1 MELKTNYQYTYFIHP
16 FIVKENRYQK
26 YLLKLLKDKKC
37 NIKIFKKEKDLKL
50 YKYFLPE
57 IRKFLFSSF
66 DFTPNKLKELEK
78 LPIETQSA
86 LLSRYPCTMF
96 EYVLEK
102 DIQGKTG
109 EEKGIFFGIRK
120 LEIICFNT
128 GICFLCIKTNIENTN
143 RFDDLLNFNY
153 KFRDIKQQF
162 QLSSFD
168 KIRIQTDAFE
178 DVKSFTDFIGQITG
192 ANLEAAKYDID
203 TERFLSYSYACIEQD
218 YWNEYRKFENIE
230 HNFIKFTNIMPASN
244 IASFIKDE
252 SVTISEWKYA
262 KLGLTKQGITLFS
275 SATEM
280 NNYTILPEEFET
292 QYFYTYILNLY
303 KKIYLKKLG
312 FEFSNSK
319 NVKKARKKFIEFTKK
334 IWIQEITE
342 DEAGTIINHRLNEV
356 LELDSLYLSTKN
368 KYDVL
373 YNDLNIEKN
382 SKSTIIIAFILLASL
397 IFNIMNFI
405 QILNK

>member
-153 KFRDIKQQF
+153 KFRDITSKADELKEF
-162 QLSSFD
+162 ENI
-168 KIRIQTDAFE
+168 KIQTSIFKDSK
-178 DVKSFTDFIGQITG
+178 DIIKFIKDITG
-192 ANLEAAKYDID
+192 NTSLAEDLNID
-203 TERFLSYSYACIEQD
+203 QERFITYSYACILQEDWNDNVEIKTIEKLFFKFFKVLPAHKELNDIITED
-218 YWNEYRKFENIE
+218 YFNKPPNSKYIKYGFSNVGTALLTSDIAVDNYTKLPFRFENE
-230 HNFIKFTNIMPASN
+230 QL
-244 IASFIKDE
+244 
-252 SVTISEWKYA
+252 Y
-262 KLGLTKQGITLFS
+262 L
-275 SATEM
+275 
-280 NNYTILPEEFET
+280 
-292 QYFYTYILNLY
+292 YILCLY
-303 KKIYLKKLG
+303 KKFYLAKVNYELDRKDCQQ
-312 FEFSNSK
+312 EFLS
-319 NVKKARKKFIEFTKK
+319 FTKNFLIEEVSNDETESCLEKNWSEKLDIDGMFNK
-334 IWIQEITE
+334 I
-342 DEAGTIINHRLNEV
+342 
-356 LELDSLYLSTKN
+356 KN
-368 KYDVL
+368 KYDML
-373 YNDLNIEKN
+373 Y
-382 SKSTIIIAFILLASL
+382 KSTNVEKTKIKQNIIILIL
-397 IFNIMNFI
+397 IVIMLT
-405 QILNK
+405 ILYALF